1 MQAVCRATVRV
12 QHVVNVLIQ
21 PKAVPIMA
29 VKLVR
34 LRPVMTESGVRF
46 RDVTGFR
53 VMQMQTVAVIVSIV
67 VLVKS
72 MGSGSQS
79 AVPAVSQSYNS
90 ADLLKIV
97 SARYPLEKTEVPELS
112 DFQGYKVNSIM
123 LSDIKKM
130 FDAAKDKGIS
140 LKIKSAYISYD
151 EQEKLF
157 EKKLKEVNRD
167 GKFSQVRASAMAS
180 ADVSRAGESE
190 AQLGMLVDFDISNSK
205 AKAFLEREGIEY
217 GFILRFP
224 DTKEDLTHHN
234 YSASVFRYVGSE
246 YAGKM
251 RTLNMCL
258 EEFSDYQAEK

>member
-1 MQAVCRATVRV
+1 
-12 QHVVNVLIQ
+12 
-21 PKAVPIMA
+21 
-29 VKLVR
+29 
-34 LRPVMTESGVRF
+34 
-46 RDVTGFR
+46 
-53 VMQMQTVAVIVSIV
+53 
-67 VLVKS
+67 
-72 MGSGSQS
+72 
-79 AVPAVSQSYNS
+79 
-90 ADLLKIV
+90 
-97 SARYPLEKTEVPELS
+97 
-112 DFQGYKVNSIM
+112 M

>member
-1 MQAVCRATVRV
+1 MGLTPSEKKRYNESKKRRRQALESYETGRIKPIRSKSRIFAVIAA
-12 QHVVNVLIQ
+12 VL
-21 PKAVPIMA
+21 A
-29 VKLVR
+29 
-34 LRPVMTESGVRF
+34 
-46 RDVTGFR
+46 
-53 VMQMQTVAVIVSIV
+53 VAVIVSIV

-167 GKFSQVRASAMAS
+167 GKFSQVRRSS
-180 ADVSRAGESE
+180 PRSTKSLRVTVLSSVSPIRKR
-190 AQLGMLVDFDISNSK
+190 I
-205 AKAFLEREGIEY
+205 
-217 GFILRFP
+217 
-224 DTKEDLTHHN
+224 
-234 YSASVFRYVGSE
+234 
-246 YAGKM
+246 
-251 RTLNMCL
+251 
-258 EEFSDYQAEK
+258 

>member
-1 MQAVCRATVRV
+1 
-12 QHVVNVLIQ
+12 
-21 PKAVPIMA
+21 
-29 VKLVR
+29 
-34 LRPVMTESGVRF
+34 
-46 RDVTGFR
+46 
-53 VMQMQTVAVIVSIV
+53 
-67 VLVKS
+67 
-72 MGSGSQS
+72 
-79 AVPAVSQSYNS
+79 
-90 ADLLKIV
+90 
-97 SARYPLEKTEVPELS
+97 
-112 DFQGYKVNSIM
+112 M

-157 EKKLKEVNRD
+157 ENKLKEVNRD

-217 GFILRFP
+217 GFILRYP
-224 DTKEDLTHHN
+224 DEKEDLTHHN
-234 YSASVFRYVGSE
+234 YSASVFRYVGGE

-258 EEFSDYQAEK
+258 EEFADYQAEK